1 MRVTFRRIVHLW
13 NEMILRVIAILFL
26 CLPSLLSAQ
35 ELLTVDRAVQDAL
48 AQNASLRAARS
59 AVSEA
64 DARVTEAGSGWFPR
78 VSVTETW
85 QRGDQPVFV
94 FSSLL
99 AAREF
104 GAANFAIDALNHP
117 DPIGFFRTSIA
128 VEQLVFDGGRQGSAV
143 DSARYRR
150 DMAQLSSEEASA
162 AIALAT
168 VQAYGRTLIAE
179 SFQRAAES
187 ALEAAREDLLRTE
200 HRRDTG
206 VATDADVL
214 ALRAH
219 VADLEQQAIQ
229 HHGDTAVSRAELNRL
244 MGVPIERDYE
254 IAAPSESDGTALAT
268 ASVETLLAE
277 ATRSR
282 PEIRRATAA
291 QQAADAERTGARA
304 SLLPQVAVQA
314 AFDVSGTQFND
325 RASAWL
331 AGAAVR
337 WNLSLGGAERAQL
350 QAATNARVRASAET
364 EAARA
369 AVQVEVVTAF
379 RRLQAA
385 HARRAA
391 GRAAVEQAR
400 ESHRIVRDRFDA
412 GLAGVTD
419 VLRASSAVVD
429 AESHRISAAVDAVVS
444 EAMLRR
450 ALGRP

>member
-1 MRVTFRRIVHLW
+1 MLYGLRAAAWAVAVVLLAFAGRVV
-13 NEMILRVIAILFL
+13 
-26 CLPSLLSAQ
+26 SAQ
-35 ELLTVDRAVQDAL
+35 ELLTVDSAVQAAL
-48 AQNASLRAARS
+48 AQNASLRAART
-59 AVSEA
+59 AVAEA
-64 DARVTEAGSGWFPR
+64 DARIAEVRSGWFPR

-104 GAANFAIDALNHP
+104 GQPNFAIDALNHP

-143 DSARYRR
+143 DGATYRR
-150 DMAQLSSEEASA
+150 EMAQLSSDEASA
-162 AIALAT
+162 ALALAT
-168 VQAYGRTLIAE
+168 VQAYGRTLMAE
-179 SFQRAAES
+179 SSQRAAES
-187 ALEAAREDLLRTE
+187 AIEAAREDLLRTE

-219 VADLEQQAIQ
+219 VADLEQQAINDQ
-229 HHGDTAVSRAELNRL
+229 GEAAVSRAELNRL
-244 MGVPIERDYE
+244 MGVPIEREYQ
-254 IAAPSESDGTALAT
+254 IAPPSESDGGMLAT
-268 ASVETLLAE
+268 MSVGTLLAE
-277 ATRSR
+277 AERSR
-282 PEIRRATAA
+282 PEIRRATTA
-291 QQAADAERTGARA
+291 QQAADADRTVARA

-331 AGAAVR
+331 AGAALR

-350 QAATNARVRASAET
+350 QAATNARVRASAEA

-379 RRLQAA
+379 RRLQSAN
-385 HARRAA
+385 ARRAA

-400 ESHRIVRDRFDA
+400 ESHRVVRDRFDA

-419 VLRASSAVVD
+419 VLRASSAVLD

-444 EAMLRR
+444 EAMLHR